1 MSNQQPN
8 NPLHGI
14 TLKEILVKL
23 EEHYGWEGLAS
34 RVRVNCFIKNPTLN
48 SSLKLL
54 RKTPWA
60 REKVE
65 KLYISTFV
73 KPRFQKKR

>member
-1 MSNQQPN
+1 MTDEQPN

-14 TLKEILVKL
+14 TLKEIVTKL
-23 EEHYGWEGLAS
+23 EDRYGWEGLAS
-34 RVRVNCFIKNPTLN
+34 RIRVNCFMKNPTLN

-65 KLYISTFV
+65 RLYISTFV
-73 KPRFQKKR
+73 KRRSQRKK

>member
-1 MSNQQPN
+1 MTDEQPN

-14 TLKEILVKL
+14 TLKEILIKL
-23 EEHYGWEGLAS
+23 EEHYGWDGLAS
-34 RVRVNCFIKNPTLN
+34 RIRINCFIKNPTLN

-73 KPRFQKKR
+73 KPRSRKKR